1 MTFAGLYVA
10 LVTPFTDGKVDYGAL
25 QDLVLFHLDSGTTGL
40 VPCGTT
46 GESATLS
53 HEEHRR
59 VIETV
64 IQTADG
70 QCQVIAGTGSNS
82 TSEAIEMTKHA
93 KEAGADGAL
102 VITPYY
108 NKPTQEGLYRHFRA
122 VADAVEIP
130 IMLYNVPA
138 RTAVNMTADTVI
150 RLADHDNIVA
160 VKEASGDLA
169 QCTEIL
175 RGCDIDVLSGDDP
188 LTLPIMAIGGTGV
201 VSVVGN
207 IVPKEVLVLIDSL
220 NAGNLAEARK
230 AHQRLHPLCKAMFLE
245 TNPIPV
251 KTAMKLL
258 GRGNGEMRLPMCEM
272 KDDTRNALQSVLTQF
287 GMAGPA

>member
-10 LVTPFTDGKVDYGAL
+10 LVTPFSDGKVDYGAL

-82 TSEAIEMTKHA
+82 TAEAIEMTKHA

-122 VADAVEIP
+122 VADAVQIP
-130 IMLYNVPA
+130 IMLYNVPS
-138 RTAVNMTADTVI
+138 RTAVNMLPDTVI

-160 VKEASGDLA
+160 IKEASGDLSQA
-169 QCTEIL
+169 TEIL
-175 RGCDIDVLSGDDP
+175 RGCEIDVLSGDDP
-188 LTLPIMAIGGTGV
+188 LTLPLMAIGGTGV

-207 IVPKEVLVLIDSL
+207 IVPKEVMAMIEAF

-230 AHQRLHPLCKAMFLE
+230 AHQRLYPLCKSMFLE

-272 KDDTRNALQSVLTQF
+272 KDETRNALQSALTQF
-287 GMAGPA
+287 GMTGNA